1 LFTSIA
7 ATIVVLGILI
17 FVHELGHFLVAKWLN
32 VVVLR
37 FSLGFGPKLWSFQ
50 RGETEYCLSAIPLG
64 GYVKMLGEDQE
75 EEIPPEQLARSFTQQ
90 KVIKRAAIVFA
101 GPFCNIL
108 LALAIFTITFSLT
121 GMAYPTTII
130 ESVSADSPA
139 SRAGVLAGDK
149 ILEVNGKPLVQW
161 EDLSQT
167 IQEDPNR
174 PVTLRIQRGEQLLT
188 TEIVPEIRKFSN
200 VFGEAVQRPLI
211 GVSCKTEIRRLSPI
225 MAGYYSLVRTW
236 DLTHLFFLTIVKLVQ
251 RVIPM
256 NTLGGPILIAQM
268 AGQQAG
274 EGLLSLASFMAFI
287 SVNLAVINL
296 LPVPILDGGH
306 LLFFLLEAILGRP
319 VSPRKLE
326 YAQKVGLVLLIALM
340 AVVFYNDIM
349 RLLPGAKKGLMP

>member
-1 LFTSIA
+1 
-7 ATIVVLGILI
+7 
-17 FVHELGHFLVAKWLN
+17 
-32 VVVLR
+32 
-37 FSLGFGPKLWSFQ
+37 
-50 RGETEYCLSAIPLG
+50 
-64 GYVKMLGEDQE
+64 M
-75 EEIPPEQLARSFTQQ
+75 
-90 KVIKRAAIVFA
+90 
-101 GPFCNIL
+101 
-108 LALAIFTITFSLT
+108 
-121 GMAYPTTII
+121 
-130 ESVSADSPA
+130 SADSPA

-174 PVTLRIQRGEQLLT
+174 PITLQIQRGEQLLT
-188 TEIVPEIRKFSN
+188 IEVFPEIRKFSN

-296 LPVPILDGGH
+296 LPIPILDGGH
-306 LLFFLLEAILGRP
+306 LLVLPAGGNTGPPGKSAQTGICAESRSGPAHCAHGRSFLQRHHAPPAGSKKRP
-319 VSPRKLE
+319 NAVSQP
-326 YAQKVGLVLLIALM
+326 VTP
-340 AVVFYNDIM
+340 
-349 RLLPGAKKGLMP
+349 LP